1 MKLLVEQGKLAPDF
15 AVPAYIRDLDDAEAL
30 SLSLATVITRLDLH
44 PADEAL
50 DFNDLVEKGA
60 TPDEI
65 AARFGIPIRRVRQRL
80 AIGKLPAEIIQA
92 LKADEIGLDVAQ
104 AYTLLRDPG
113 HALKLFKQG
122 VMSDWAIRGEFSKA
136 RVSGDSA
143 IAQYV
148 GRDAY
153 VAAGGAID
161 EDLFSNNIWLA
172 DGKLL
177 NKLFQQKLKADEK
190 AWLEEGWSFVI
201 IELGDSYKQ
210 KTTSWPTLEPEG
222 KRSLSKD
229 QKARA
234 NELKAKIKKLRAQ
247 MKAGDDAEAGIEEAF
262 DAAETELHELTGKFF
277 TDAQK
282 AKSGV
287 TVRMGYNALHV
298 MYGVMK
304 PAAAKKEAKASKQK
318 ARDDDDGPS
327 PVRNI
332 EPDAEADFTQAL
344 AVEMAKTMTHAVQRA
359 MIDKPSES
367 LRLAV
372 AALIM
377 LGNFEKPEGFVIDA
391 PARRHADVS
400 ADAAREHEE
409 VVSPILNDV
418 TKDFAGIFASIEI
431 HMGLEDLI
439 SRSLAPL
446 FKLSTSN
453 VDELRP
459 IIDAF
464 DPDVAAHW
472 QPDVEFLKRMPRE
485 SLAAALGEAAIAGV
499 TPSKKK
505 KDLVEMAVRDL
516 VPLGWLPKP
525 LRTPCYKG
533 PGSNAWAD
541 AHADKVAD
549 EIINQQNDAEA
560 A

>member
-1 MKLLVEQGKLAPDF
+1 M
-15 AVPAYIRDLDDAEAL
+15 
-30 SLSLATVITRLDLH
+30 
-44 PADEAL
+44 
-50 DFNDLVEKGA
+50 
-60 TPDEI
+60 
-65 AARFGIPIRRVRQRL
+65 
-80 AIGKLPAEIIQA
+80 
-92 LKADEIGLDVAQ
+92 
-104 AYTLLRDPG
+104 
-113 HALKLFKQG
+113 
-122 VMSDWAIRGEFSKA
+122 
-136 RVSGDSA
+136 
-143 IAQYV
+143 
-148 GRDAY
+148 
-153 VAAGGAID
+153 
-161 EDLFSNNIWLA
+161 
-172 DGKLL
+172 
-177 NKLFQQKLKADEK
+177 
-190 AWLEEGWSFVI
+190 
-201 IELGDSYKQ
+201 
-210 KTTSWPTLEPEG
+210 
-222 KRSLSKD
+222 
-229 QKARA
+229 
-234 NELKAKIKKLRAQ
+234 
-247 MKAGDDAEAGIEEAF
+247 
-262 DAAETELHELTGKFF
+262 
-277 TDAQK
+277 
-282 AKSGV
+282 
-287 TVRMGYNALHV
+287 
-298 MYGVMK
+298 
-304 PAAAKKEAKASKQK
+304 
-318 ARDDDDGPS
+318 
-327 PVRNI
+327 
-332 EPDAEADFTQAL
+332 
-344 AVEMAKTMTHAVQRA
+344 
-359 MIDKPSES
+359 
-367 LRLAV
+367 
-372 AALIM
+372 
-377 LGNFEKPEGFVIDA
+377 
-391 PARRHADVS
+391 S